1 VTLVQTLSYVLLYL
15 GVAVIVASALSAF
28 WLRGAFVQL
37 HFLSPVTSLG
47 GPLIGIALGIAN
59 GWGLTTGLIL
69 LIVFL
74 LAFSGPAIA
83 AATARVLAQRE
94 AIAPADSPQ

>member
-1 VTLVQTLSYVLLYL
+1 
-15 GVAVIVASALSAF
+15 
-28 WLRGAFVQL
+28 
-37 HFLSPVTSLG
+37 
-47 GPLIGIALGIAN
+47 LGIAN